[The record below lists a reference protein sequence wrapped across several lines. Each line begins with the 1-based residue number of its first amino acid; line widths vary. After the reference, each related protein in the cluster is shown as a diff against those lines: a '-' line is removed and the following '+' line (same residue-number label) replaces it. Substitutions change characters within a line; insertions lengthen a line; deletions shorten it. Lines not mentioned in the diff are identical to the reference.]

1 MNHPDAKTWFKLI
14 NIYIVKGVTWYNFF
28 ELCMYVPVLD
38 YELLFM
44 KEIENYYF
52 DFSLLFLGR
61 NEFLPLRVR
70 QLQVKKLATPGK
82 VN

>member
-1 MNHPDAKTWFKLI
+1 
-14 NIYIVKGVTWYNFF
+14 
-28 ELCMYVPVLD
+28 MYVPVLD